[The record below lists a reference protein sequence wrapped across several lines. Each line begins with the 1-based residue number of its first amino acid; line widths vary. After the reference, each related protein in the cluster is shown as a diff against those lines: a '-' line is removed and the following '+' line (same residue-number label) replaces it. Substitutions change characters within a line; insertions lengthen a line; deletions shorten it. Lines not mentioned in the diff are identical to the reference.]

1 MCPRSLLVITKNPNT
16 KLRCALRGRGFAPV
30 GAPNMQAAL
39 RRVREGIV
47 AAILVPRQH
56 PGLDVLEFVLNA
68 RDIAPSIPILVGVGT
83 GDTSVD
89 EAIVA
94 VGRAVL
100 LKDCEGPDRLAAE
113 VEQVL
118 AGARAHLTARPPKPE
133 GGAGSK

>member
-1 MCPRSLLVITKNPNT
+1 MLVIGKNRNT
-16 KLRCALRGRGFAPV
+16 RLRRALRGRGFAPV
-30 GAPNMQAAL
+30 GAPNMSSAL
-39 RRVREGIV
+39 RKVREGNV
-47 AAILVPRQH
+47 AAVLVSHQR
-56 PGLDVLEFVLNA
+56 PGMDVLEFVLNA

-133 GGAGSK
+133 GGAGSR